1 MSKIINIT
9 LIWSGGYGKMVN
21 FSYISENRNN
31 TGGPNN
37 TKLIRSN
44 LLDAVLKATYDG
56 LAIFDVDEKMLR
68 SGGLLLERM
77 DQECWTDMQK
87 ACQDVICSGQR
98 ITRLLQNRD
107 SSQSFLLT
115 ASPVLDGKQGITHVV
130 CNIRDMEDLNCLEHE
145 ASFYDL
151 EGKNNLSLTEMVGYK
166 EELKE
171 FITRSVAMQS
181 VLASALRVAKVD
193 STILILGESGVGK
206 GMLARFIQ
214 RISNRKDYP
223 FVKIS
228 CGAIPEH
235 LLESE
240 LFGYE
245 AGAFTGACKKGKPGL
260 FEVAAN
266 GTVFLD
272 EVAELPLSLQ
282 VKLLNVLQDKTFMRV
297 GGIKEISTNARVI
310 AATNKDLEDQ
320 VRKGLFRADLY
331 YRLNVI
337 PIVIPPLRARR
348 GDILP
353 LVSHFLRVFNERY
366 GFRRTISPEVLDC
379 LVKYDWPGNVRELQN
394 VIEFLVV
401 MTEDDVIE
409 VHNLP
414 QNIVE
419 SVQGKGTAKRSSG
432 KVTLKDALEE
442 YERSLITRVLIEQG
456 TLKEAADSLGIDIS
470 TLTRKKQKYGLIKNK
485 LDKMIG

>member
-1 MSKIINIT
+1 
-9 LIWSGGYGKMVN
+9 
-21 FSYISENRNN
+21 
-31 TGGPNN
+31 
-37 TKLIRSN
+37 
-44 LLDAVLKATYDG
+44 
-56 LAIFDVDEKMLR
+56 ML
-68 SGGLLLERM
+68 
-77 DQECWTDMQK
+77 
-87 ACQDVICSGQR
+87 
-98 ITRLLQNRD
+98 
-107 SSQSFLLT
+107 
-115 ASPVLDGKQGITHVV
+115 
-130 CNIRDMEDLNCLEHE
+130 
-145 ASFYDL
+145 
-151 EGKNNLSLTEMVGYK
+151 
-166 EELKE
+166 
-171 FITRSVAMQS
+171 
-181 VLASALRVAKVD
+181 
-193 STILILGESGVGK
+193 
-206 GMLARFIQ
+206 
-214 RISNRKDYP
+214 P

-297 GGIKEISTNARVI
+297 GGIKEISTNARII
-310 AATNKDLEDQ
+310 AATNKDLEEQ
-320 VRKGLFRADLY
+320 VRKGAFRADLY

-366 GFRRTISPEVLDC
+366 GFKRTISPEALDC

-409 VHNLP
+409 IHNLP

-419 SVQGKGTAKRSSG
+419 SVEGKGTAKSTSG
-432 KVTLKDALEE
+432 KMTLKDALEE

-470 TLTRKKQKYGLIKNK
+470 TLTRKKQKYGLIKK
-485 LDKMIG
+485 KRDKMIV